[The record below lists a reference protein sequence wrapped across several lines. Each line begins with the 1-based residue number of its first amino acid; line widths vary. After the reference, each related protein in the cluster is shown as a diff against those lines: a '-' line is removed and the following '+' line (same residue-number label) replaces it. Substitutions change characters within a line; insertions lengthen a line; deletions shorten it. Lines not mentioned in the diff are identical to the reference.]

1 MIVSA
6 KKRDV
11 RKLTDVR
18 ALRAIA
24 HPVRQRL
31 IEDVLSVE
39 QPMTATEAAA
49 QCGIT
54 PSAMSYHLRMLE
66 KHGMAERVDSADG
79 RERPWRKTAD
89 GFEIDGSGESPMSR
103 SETQSLINQFVRS
116 TTKDLL
122 GDDDDDGLTM
132 SRSGLLLTEKESH
145 DLDTAIGELMQ
156 DFRDRHQVG
165 DEGVE
170 RRRILWINAR
180 GEPRREA

>member
-1 MIVSA
+1 MPA
-6 KKRDV
+6 PERDV
-11 RKLTDVR
+11 RKLTDVS
-18 ALRAIA
+18 ALRAVA

-31 IEDVLSVE
+31 IEDVLSVK
-39 QPMTATEAAA
+39 QPVTATEAAA

-89 GFEIDGSGESPMSR
+89 GFEIDGSGQSQMSR

-116 TTKDLL
+116 TTRDLL
-122 GDDDDDGLTM
+122 GDDDDESLTM
-132 SRSGLLLTEKESH
+132 SRSGLLLNEQESRE
-145 DLDTAIGELMQ
+145 LDTAISALVQ
-156 DFRDRHQVG
+156 SFRDRHSAG
-165 DEGVE
+165 DDGVE

-180 GEPRREA
+180 GEPRPES